1 MEADPPYFFDS
12 AETPSPGLTVAR
24 DFDTSVLEVGVS
36 GRWSRRM
43 NLDIYAVLRKCM
55 AEHPSAVIVDLSGLN
70 DPEAASAP
78 MWLAAARAA
87 ATLRPP
93 AQLVVSL
100 PPTRQLASR
109 LRRLGA
115 VRFLPLFAT
124 TWQARAAVE
133 TRLPLTDRLHLS
145 ELRPERSSIGT
156 AGDLVSVAC
165 DAWNLPAVSASGRVV
180 MAELAANAVE
190 HAGTELSV
198 TVFRR
203 GTGIYLSV
211 HDGDPHLPRLL
222 EPENHASTRHPEGRC
237 PEGKGRGL
245 WKVHNQASAWGA
257 RPARNGKVVWAVMR
271 PLRYGRVG

>member
-12 AETPSPGLTVAR
+12 DENPGPGLTVAR
-24 DFDTSVLEVGVS
+24 DFDTAVLEVCVN

-43 NLDIYAVLRKCM
+43 NLDVYAVLRKCM
-55 AEHPSAVIVDLSGLN
+55 AEHPSAVIVDLRQLN

-87 ATLRPP
+87 ATLRPA
-93 AQLVVSL
+93 AQLVITL

-115 VRFLPLFAT
+115 VRYLPLFAT
-124 TWQARAAVE
+124 AWQARAAVA
-133 TRLPLTDRLHLS
+133 TRMPLTDRLHLT
-145 ELRPERSSIGT
+145 ELRPERSSVGT

-165 DAWNLPAVSASGRVV
+165 DAWELPALSAPGRVV

-190 HAGTELSV
+190 HAGTDLAI

-203 GTGIYLSV
+203 GSGVYLAV
-211 HDGDPHLPRLL
+211 HDGDSRLPRLV
-222 EPENHASTRHPEGRC
+222 EPANPGSGRY
-237 PEGKGRGL
+237 PDGKGRGL

-257 RPARNGKVVWAVMR
+257 RPAQGGKVVWAVIR
-271 PLRYGRVG
+271 PFRYGRVG